1 MDKSYKKKLQQQG
14 YYFTGE
20 HSASKI
26 CTWTKKSLR
35 DEGFCYKQKFYGI
48 NSHLCNQMSVTV
60 NFCNNNCLYCWRER
74 NNSDFGKID
83 EPIEIINNSI
93 IAQRKLISG
102 YGGYEKLNKKK
113 FIEAQNP
120 KHYAISL
127 TGETLAYP
135 KLNELIKLLH
145 KKNMSTFIVTN
156 GQLPERLRKMTPP
169 TQLYI
174 SISAPTKDLFNKI
187 CSPIQKNGWEQLIKS
202 LKILKNLKKRTRTA
216 IRITVIKDLNM
227 VFPQKYAE
235 LIKIAEPKFVEV
247 KAYMYV
253 GASREKLT
261 IKNMPTHEEV
271 REFGLKIGKFCN
283 YKFIDE
289 QKESRVILLMKKDL
303 KNRILKFNNSKI

>member
-1 MDKSYKKKLQQQG
+1 MDKSYKKKLQNQG

-35 DEGFCYKQKFYGI
+35 EEGVCYKQKFYGI

-60 NFCNNNCLYCWRER
+60 NFCNNDCLYCWRER
-74 NNSDFGKID
+74 NNSDFDVID
-83 EPIEIINNSI
+83 EPKSIIVNSI
-93 IAQRKLISG
+93 TAQRKLISG
-102 YGGYEKLNKKK
+102 FGGFDKVNKKK
-113 FIEAQNP
+113 FKEAQNP

-127 TGETLAYP
+127 TGETLTYP
-135 KLNELIKLLH
+135 KLNELIKELH
-145 KKNMSTFIVTN
+145 KKGMTTFVVTN
-156 GQLPERLRKMTPP
+156 GQLPEKLKKLEPP

-174 SISAPTKDLFNKI
+174 SISAPTKELFNKI
-187 CSPIQKNGWEQLIKS
+187 CNPMQKNGWEQLLKS
-202 LKILKNLKKRTRTA
+202 LKILKKLKKKTRTA

-227 VFPQKYAE
+227 LHPEKYAE
-235 LIKIAEPKFVEV
+235 LIKIGEPMFLEV
-247 KAYMYV
+247 KAYMHV

-271 REFGLKIGKFCN
+271 KEFALKIGNSCN

-289 QKESRVILLMKKDL
+289 QMESRVILLMKKDF
-303 KNRILKFNNSKI
+303 KNRLLKFPMT